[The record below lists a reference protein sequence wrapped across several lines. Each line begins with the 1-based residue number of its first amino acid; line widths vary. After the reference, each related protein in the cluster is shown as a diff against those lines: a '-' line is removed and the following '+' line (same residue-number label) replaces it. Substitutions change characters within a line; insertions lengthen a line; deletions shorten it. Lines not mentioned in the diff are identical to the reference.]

1 MAIPTNT
8 STTYS
13 AIGIRESLANVI
25 YNIAPLDTPFFS
37 GCSKQSVDNTFFE
50 WQTDTIAAGA
60 ANRQLEGDGQDST
73 SADARE
79 NPVRVGNYTQISRY
93 IIQTSGTNEAVDYAG
108 RKSSQAY
115 QLAKK
120 AKRMKRDIEFMLTS
134 NVARNAGATGTARV
148 TAGLPAWIATNYHSL
163 GSGAATGTASSGN
176 GTDTATDATTDNSI
190 TEAGIKTVIKE
201 AYESGG
207 DPDMIMCKPDIKQA
221 ISDLTQSV
229 SSLRTAADKVAPAH
243 VVAAVDVYVS
253 DFGTF
258 RIVPNRNQAR
268 SQDVFILDMDH
279 WAMGVLRDFKTVD
292 LAVTGDS
299 QRQMLL
305 YEAGLMSK
313 NEKSS
318 GYLANVTA

>member
-25 YNIAPLDTPFFS
+25 YAIAPLDTPFFS
-37 GCSKQSVDNTFFE
+37 QCSKQKVDNTFFE
-50 WQTDTIAAGA
+50 WQTDTISAGA

-79 NPVRVGNYTQISRY
+79 NPVRVGNYAQISRY
-93 IIQTSGTNEAVDYAG
+93 IIQTSGTNEQVDYAG

-134 NVARNAGATGTARV
+134 NVARNAGATATARIS
-148 TAGLPAWIATNYHSL
+148 AGLPAWIATNYHSL

-176 GTDTATDATTDNSI
+176 GTDIATDATTDNSI

-207 DPDMIMCKPDIKQA
+207 DPDVIMCKPDIKQA
-221 ISDLTQSV
+221 ISDLTQTV

-258 RIVPNRNQAR
+258 KILPNRNQAR
-268 SQDVFILDMDH
+268 SQDVYILDMDH

-299 QRQMLL
+299 QRQMLI

-313 NEKSS
+313 NQKSS
-318 GYLANVTA
+318 GYLANVTT

>member
-50 WQTDTIAAGA
+50 WQTDTISAGS
-60 ANRQLEGDGQDST
+60 ANRHLEGDGQDST

-134 NVARNAGATGTARV
+134 NVARNAGATGTERV
-148 TAGLPAWIATNYHSL
+148 SAGLPAWIATNYHSL
-163 GSGAATGTASSGN
+163 GSGGTTGSASSGN
-176 GTDTATDATTDNSI
+176 GTDAATDATTDNSI